1 MLYLRNVAAVKPMEF
16 TPEVSAVLAGSPGLS
31 LISDL
36 SCHNSGVCHDRILNA
51 LGDLDCRDWEWNI
64 LEITV
69 EGFVLLLLLL
79 LHKLNVSVTVNSDEV
94 HYSVSIFEPVARDRG
109 P

>member
-1 MLYLRNVAAVKPMEF
+1 MLYLRNVAAVKPMEL
-16 TPEVSAVLAGSPGLS
+16 TPEVSTVLAGFPG

-36 SCHNSGVCHDRILNA
+36 SCHNSGIRHDRILNA
-51 LGDLDCRDWEWNI
+51 LGDVDCRDWEWNI

-69 EGFVLLLLLL
+69 EGFVLLL

-94 HYSVSIFEPVARDRG
+94 HYSVSIFEPVALDRG

>member
-1 MLYLRNVAAVKPMEF
+1 MEF

-31 LISDL
+31 LISGL

-51 LGDLDCRDWEWNI
+51 LGDLNCRDWEWNI

-69 EGFVLLLLLL
+69 EGFILPL

-94 HYSVSIFEPVARDRG
+94 HYSVSIFEPVARDRS